1 MPEHRLPI
9 WLKRVPGRSALA
21 YAAVVAVVAGGSG
34 TTAWAL
40 AGTDGP
46 RTAPVT
52 DAVRVQQNPRA
63 DRDHQRVTL
72 SKKATPKKATPKKAA
87 PKKTAPKAAHEE
99 LGSSMVT
106 AKKAAPKTAPAAGG
120 GGGGGGATCEA
131 SMYGTGT
138 TTASGEPFDAGAM
151 TAAHKTL
158 PFGTKLRVTNTGN
171 GDSVVVKVNDRGP
184 FVAGR
189 CLDLTTAAFSK
200 IASAGAGVAKVHYT
214 ILSKG

>member
-1 MPEHRLPI
+1 MPKHRLPV
-9 WLKRVPGRSALA
+9 WLKRVPGRPALA

-40 AGTDGP
+40 AGTDG
-46 RTAPVT
+46 TQSAPVT
-52 DAVRVQQNPRA
+52 DAVRVQQHEQQNPRA

-72 SKKATPKKATPKKAA
+72 SKKAAPKKAA
-87 PKKTAPKAAHEE
+87 PKKKAAHEE
-99 LGSSMVT
+99 LGSSMVK
-106 AKKAAPKTAPAAGG
+106 AKKADPESPAA

-131 SMYGTGT
+131 SMYGTGSM
-138 TTASGEPFDAGAM
+138 TASGEPFDAGAM

-158 PFGTKLRVTNTGN
+158 PFGTKLRVTNTDN

-200 IASAGAGVAKVHYT
+200 IASTGAGVATVHYT

>member
-1 MPEHRLPI
+1 MPKHRLPV
-9 WLKRVPGRSALA
+9 WLKRVPGRPVLA

-40 AGTDGP
+40 AGNDG
-46 RTAPVT
+46 THSVPVT
-52 DAVRVQQNPRA
+52 DAVRVQHQQQTPRA
-63 DRDHQRVTL
+63 DRDHQRVNL
-72 SKKATPKKATPKKAA
+72 SKKAA
-87 PKKTAPKAAHEE
+87 PKRVAPKKKAVRED

-106 AKKAAPKTAPAAGG
+106 AKKADPQTAPAA

-131 SMYGTGT
+131 SMYGTGSM
-138 TTASGEPFDAGAM
+138 TASGEPFDAGAM

-158 PFGTKLRVTNTGN
+158 PFGTKLRVTNTDN

-189 CLDLTTAAFSK
+189 CLDLTTAAFTK
-200 IASAGAGVAKVHYT
+200 IASAGAGVATVHYT